1 MRGGRSLL
9 ASLLITSCARA
20 PVVAPA
26 EPVTAATVPGVPWGE
41 VRAEIE
47 ALVCIATLDV
57 PGHGSIE
64 KAWYGDRERCGLPPA
79 STPLERA
86 IVGAYED
93 ARPALIAIRRDEA
106 AVLVAMKLTDE
117 KTRLQAIRRE
127 YLSDRFLGM
136 LLPRLTQRMSADRM
150 KCDGCPAP
158 VRPIARTIE
167 WSALAPYVAAYVW
180 PDPIVTPRGPDGKPS
195 GAPKYSLHIC
205 SGKNGVAEMSAP
217 EPDLLVAAF
226 LGTIHT
232 DVVHETARA
241 TLSALR
247 DSSDFTRITS
257 DDEQTEYL
265 REHLGPTVASDP
277 AVLPAICETLARFR
291 EDTGISV
298 RECAGH

>member
-1 MRGGRSLL
+1 
-9 ASLLITSCARA
+9 
-20 PVVAPA
+20 
-26 EPVTAATVPGVPWGE
+26 VPWSE

-47 ALVCIATLDV
+47 ALVCIVMLDV
-57 PGHGSIE
+57 PGHGSFE
-64 KAWYGDRERCGLPPA
+64 KAWYGDRERCGLPAA

-86 IVGAYED
+86 VAGAYED
-93 ARPALIAIRRDEA
+93 ARPALIAIRRDEPA
-106 AVLVAMKLTDE
+106 MLVAMKMTDE
-117 KTRLQAIRRE
+117 KARLQAIRRE
-127 YLSDRFLGM
+127 YLGERFLGM
-136 LLPRLTQRMSADRM
+136 LLPRLTQRMSAEGM
-150 KCDGCPAP
+150 KCDGCPVP

-180 PDPIVTPRGPDGKPS
+180 PDPVVTPRGPDGKPS

-217 EPDLLVAAF
+217 DPDLLVAAF

-232 DVVHETARA
+232 DVVHETALA
-241 TLSALR
+241 TLTALR
-247 DSSDFTRITS
+247 DNRDFARITS
-257 DDEQTEYL
+257 DDGQTEYL